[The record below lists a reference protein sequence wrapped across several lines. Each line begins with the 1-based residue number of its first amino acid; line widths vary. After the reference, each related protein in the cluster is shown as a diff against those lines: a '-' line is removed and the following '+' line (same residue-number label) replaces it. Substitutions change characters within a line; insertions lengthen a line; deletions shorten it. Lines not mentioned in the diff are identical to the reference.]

1 MGKELNDFSVQPNN
15 KTETVDDIIEAVI
28 SSNQLQHDLQT
39 VENFGEDEKDSNL
52 KLFFGHEN
60 WNLMMNMLI
69 GFRAGLKMLL
79 YKDDLVDSD
88 FHHVVRHD
96 INKVTFTS
104 ALRTLASRRRSAE
117 RAALAVVPR
126 RILSLTLSW
135 RRTR

>member
-1 MGKELNDFSVQPNN
+1 M
-15 KTETVDDIIEAVI
+15 DDIIEAVI
-28 SSNQLQHDLQT
+28 SSKKIEQDVAN
-39 VENFGEDEKDSNL
+39 VENYEEEEKDSNL

-88 FHHVVRHD
+88 FAHVVRHD

-104 ALRTLASRRRSAE
+104 AFD
-117 RAALAVVPR
+117 VKK
-126 RILSLTLSW
+126 
-135 RRTR
+135 